1 MPELHK
7 IIKTVI
13 LAYNIEGFDEY
24 VADKIAMEITEKYK
38 PILLNDPLTADEDND
53 RKHMVKW
60 SNPSYYNPRSNLSYY
75 NPKRTDRMIS
85 VDRVMEIIDKAFDD
99 AVPVREKHSQG

>member
-1 MPELHK
+1 M
-7 IIKTVI
+7 
-13 LAYNIEGFDEY
+13 AYNIEGFDEY

-38 PILLNDPLTADEDND
+38 PVLLGEPVIGGTFTPDMVLTRDEYND
-53 RKHMVKW
+53 RKHKVDFEG
-60 SNPSYYNPRSNLSYY
+60 NEIIP
-75 NPKRTDRMIS
+75 DRMIS

>member
-13 LAYNIEGFDEY
+13 MAYNIEGFDEY

-38 PILLNDPLTADEDND
+38 PVLLGEPVIGGTFTRDEYNN
-53 RKHMVKW
+53 RKHHLDFEG
-60 SNPSYYNPRSNLSYY
+60 NQIIPE
-75 NPKRTDRMIS
+75 RMIS